1 MSEASQT
8 EDAATV
14 FASLDDH
21 GKRAFCE
28 QELDDIYDG
37 LDKLI
42 QAISGIKVLAEDPD
56 GVIQLTVGCDGRLI
70 KLWIDPAATNRFTHL
85 VLEQKFNQTMRDAL
99 DEVAR
104 ARSELNASAI
114 DYLPPN

>member
-1 MSEASQT
+1 M
-8 EDAATV
+8 
-14 FASLDDH
+14 
-21 GKRAFCE
+21 
-28 QELDDIYDG
+28 
-37 LDKLI
+37 
-42 QAISGIKVLAEDPD
+42 LAEDPD

-70 KLWIDPAATNRFTHL
+70 KLWIDLGATNRFTHL

-104 ARSELNASAI
+104 ARAELDTSAI

>member
-1 MSEASQT
+1 VSEAPET
-8 EDAATV
+8 DDAATV

-28 QELDDIYDG
+28 NELDNIYSG
-37 LDKLI
+37 LDRLI

-56 GVIQLTVGCDGRLI
+56 GVIQLTLGCDGRLI
-70 KLWIDPAATNRFTHL
+70 KLWIDPGAPNRFTHL

-104 ARSELNASAI
+104 ARSEINATAV
-114 DYLPPN
+114 DFLPPS

>member
-1 MSEASQT
+1 MHRKPKTQQQFSPAST
-8 EDAATV
+8 TTANARS
-14 FASLDDH
+14 A
-21 GKRAFCE
+21 E

-42 QAISGIKVLAEDPD
+42 QAISGIKVLAEYPD

-70 KLWIDPAATNRFTHL
+70 KLWIDPGATNRFTHL

-104 ARSELNASAI
+104 ARSEMNASAVN
-114 DYLPPN
+114 YLPPN